1 MVDKSRIH
9 ALILPRTGFCKTD
22 SLALAAAVLGPLVVY
37 VLTLSHTVALED
49 DGLFLM
55 AGAHLGIAHPPGY
68 PIYTLILHLFM
79 QLPFG
84 TPAFLGHLSSA
95 VLGALACG
103 GVYLCARL
111 LGAAA
116 LPALAAAWLFG
127 VSEHVWSQSI
137 IAEVY
142 ALNSL
147 FFFAVYALLLY
158 GLRGQ
163 QRLWVWIA
171 AAACYGMSLAN
182 HWPLMVLATPGLF
195 LLILPAR
202 KAMFRRLPMLS
213 GVATLGAVVPYV
225 WMFLRAQQSP
235 KISFYGSMN
244 GLGDLWYHISRKG
257 YSHFYKSSAG
267 LDDHL
272 GFLQWFA
279 GEIMWQLT
287 LPAFFLAIL
296 GLAVLLRRRQL
307 AEAGSGLV
315 VFLGQSLVLIML
327 ISFHFN
333 YIQLGM
339 FRPYS
344 LVCYGL
350 LAIWSAVGFQV
361 LMDHLRPWSHPDQG
375 RKPTL
380 HVALA
385 AVLSLAMVAFSVQEN
400 WRKNGRS
407 ASDFPKEYAEMMFRY
422 IEPDAIMLA
431 SNDLETGVLGYY
443 HLVENCRPDIT
454 LLHRSGLVYNR
465 QFNRPRMPQK
475 EKRKILREFISKTD
489 RPVFFS
495 SGTRRDFC
503 PGCEVRN
510 YGFIKKVVRDGTP
523 RREHLLYR
531 PEGERRFK
539 ELLLRKP
546 ADAWERY
553 TRNNLLRLYG
563 DYLGKFISSNNPE
576 WQGWVEHLVPL
587 AEQDFYT
594 LTSMMEAVFLR
605 WDAEHLEQ
613 AKGWVKQ
620 AEHLRLRE
628 SLLLKRD
635 ESKFLYLKG
644 FVLFQSGD
652 KDAAAPLF
660 RKSVA
665 IYNHPENRAR
675 RMLKKLEE
683 AAGQ

>member
-68 PIYTLILHLFM
+68 PIYTFILHLFM

-116 LPALAAAWLFG
+116 LPALVAAWLFG

-158 GLRGQ
+158 GLRGE

-195 LLILPAR
+195 LLLLPAG

-213 GVATLGAVVPYV
+213 GVAALGAVVPYV
-225 WMFLRAQQSP
+225 WMFLRAQQNP
-235 KISFYGSMN
+235 KISFYGSMD

-257 YSHFYKSSAG
+257 YSHLYKSPTTG
-267 LDDHL
+267 WDDHL
-272 GFLQWFA
+272 QFLQWFG

-315 VFLGQSLVLIML
+315 VFLSQSIVLIIL
-327 ISFHFN
+327 TNFDFD
-333 YIQLGM
+333 YLRLGI

-350 LAIWSAVGFQV
+350 LAIWLALGFQTLV
-361 LMDHLRPWSHPDQG
+361 DHLRPWSHPDQSY
-375 RKPTL
+375 KPTL

-385 AVLSLAMVAFSVQEN
+385 AVLGLAMVAFSVQEN
-400 WRKNGRS
+400 WRKNDRS
-407 ASDFPKEYAEMMFRY
+407 ASAFPEEYAEMMFRY
-422 IEPDAIMLA
+422 IEPDAIMLV
-431 SNDLETGVLGYY
+431 SDDVETGVLGYY
-443 HLVENCRPDIT
+443 HLVENRRPDII
-454 LLHRSGLVYNR
+454 LLHRTGYVYGNR
-465 QFNRPRMPQK
+465 LYSPQLPQ
-475 EKRKILREFISKTD
+475 EERRKILREFISKTD
-489 RPVFFS
+489 RPVFYS
-495 SGTRRDFC
+495 SISHRDFC
-503 PGCEVRN
+503 PRCEVRN
-510 YGFIKKVVRDGTP
+510 YGFIKKAVKDGIP

-531 PEGERRFK
+531 SEGERRFK
-539 ELLLRKP
+539 EFLLHKP
-546 ADAWERY
+546 ADAWEHFLK
-553 TRNNLLRLYG
+553 NNLLTFYG
-563 DYLGKFISSNNPE
+563 DYLGKFINSNNPE
-576 WQGWVEHLVPL
+576 WRGWVEHLIEL
-587 AEQDFYT
+587 AEEDFYS
-594 LTSMMEAVFLR
+594 LTSMMETVFSR
-605 WDAEHLEQ
+605 WDAKHLEQ
-613 AKGWVKQ
+613 AKSWMKQ
-620 AEHLRLRE
+620 AERLRLQA
-628 SLLLKRD
+628 LLKRED
-635 ESKFLYLKG
+635 EAKFLYLKG

-665 IYNHPENRAR
+665 IYNHPGNRAKT
-675 RMLKKLEE
+675 MLKKLEE
-683 AAGQ
+683 TAGQ

>member
-9 ALILPRTGFCKTD
+9 ALILPRTGFCMTD
-22 SLALAAAVLGPLVVY
+22 SLALAAAVLGPLAIY

-68 PIYTLILHLFM
+68 PIYTFILHLFM

-95 VLGALACG
+95 VLGALSCG

-111 LGAAA
+111 LGASA

-158 GLRGQ
+158 GLRDK
-163 QRLWVWIA
+163 QRLWALIA
-171 AAACYGMSLAN
+171 AAALYGMSLAN
-182 HWPLMVLATPGLF
+182 HWPLMVLAAPGLF
-195 LLILPAR
+195 LLLLPAR
-202 KAMFRRLPMLS
+202 KTTLRRLPMLS
-213 GVATLGAVVPYV
+213 GVAVLGAAVPYV

-257 YSHFYKSSAG
+257 YSHYYGSIPKWEDNLEFVR
-267 LDDHL
+267 
-272 GFLQWFA
+272 WFA
-279 GEIMWQLT
+279 GETLWQLT
-287 LPAFFLAIL
+287 LPAFLLAVMGLAI
-296 GLAVLLRRRQL
+296 LLRRRQL
-307 AEAGSGLV
+307 TEAGSGLL

-327 ISFHFN
+327 TNFSFN
-333 YIQLGM
+333 YIQVGI

-361 LMDHLRPWSHPDQG
+361 LMDHLRPWSRADQG
-375 RKPTL
+375 RKPVL

-385 AVLSLAMVAFSVQEN
+385 AVLSLAMVIFSVQEN
-400 WRKNGRS
+400 WRKNDRS
-407 ASDFPKEYAEMMFRY
+407 ASDFTKKYSEIMFRY
-422 IEPDAIMLA
+422 LDPDAIMVV
-431 SNDLETGVLGYY
+431 SNDAETGVLGYY
-443 HLVENCRPDIT
+443 HFVENRRPDIT
-454 LLHRSGLVYNR
+454 LLPRSGFVYNN
-465 QFNRPRMPQK
+465 QSSHPLMSWK
-475 EKRKILREFISKTD
+475 ERRKILRDFIGDTD

-495 SGTRRDFC
+495 SGNRRDFC

-510 YGFIKKVVRDGTP
+510 YGFIKKVVRDGIP
-523 RREHLLYR
+523 RRENLGHLS
-531 PEGERRFK
+531 EKEQHFK
-539 ELLLRKP
+539 ELLLREP
-546 ADAWERY
+546 ADAWELY
-553 TRNNLLRLYG
+553 AKNNLLRLYG

-576 WQGWVEHLVPL
+576 WLGRVEHLIPL
-587 AEQDFYT
+587 AEQDFYC
-594 LTSMMEAVFLR
+594 LMSMMEAVFLR
-605 WDAEHLEQ
+605 WDARHLEQ
-613 AKGWVKQ
+613 SKNWVKQ
-620 AEHLRLRE
+620 AEHLRPRA
-628 SLLLKRD
+628 LLKRKD
-635 ESKFLYLKG
+635 EAKLLYLKG

-652 KDAAAPLF
+652 KDAAAQLF
-660 RKSVA
+660 RKSIA
-665 IYNHPENRAR
+665 ISNNPENRAK

-683 AAGQ
+683 TADR

>member
-1 MVDKSRIH
+1 MGKKSRIH
-9 ALILPRTGFCKTD
+9 ALILPRTGFCMTD
-22 SLALAAAVLGPLVVY
+22 SLALAAAVLGPLAIY

-68 PIYTLILHLFM
+68 PIYTFILHLFM

-95 VLGALACG
+95 VLGAFACG

-111 LGAAA
+111 LGVAA

-127 VSEHVWSQSI
+127 VSEHVWSQFI

-158 GLRGQ
+158 GLRGKQ
-163 QRLWVWIA
+163 CLWALIA
-171 AAACYGMSLAN
+171 AAALYGMSLAN
-182 HWPLMVLATPGLF
+182 HWPLMVLAAPGLF
-195 LLILPAR
+195 FLLLPTR
-202 KAMFRRLPMLS
+202 KTTLRRLPMLS
-213 GVATLGAVVPYV
+213 GVAALGAAVPYV
-225 WMFLRAQQSP
+225 WMFLRAQQNP

-257 YSHFYKSSAG
+257 YSHFYSSAPRWG
-267 LDDHL
+267 DHL
-272 GFLQWFA
+272 EFLRWFA
-279 GEIMWQLT
+279 GETLWQLT
-287 LPAFFLAIL
+287 LPAFLLAIL

-307 AEAGSGLV
+307 AEAGSGLL

-327 ISFHFN
+327 TNFSFN
-333 YIQLGM
+333 YIQIGI

-361 LMDHLRPWSHPDQG
+361 LMDHLRPLSHPDQG

-385 AVLSLAMVAFSVQEN
+385 AVLILAMVTFSVQEN
-400 WRKNGRS
+400 WRKNNRS
-407 ASDFPKEYAEMMFRY
+407 ASDFSKEYAETMFRS
-422 IEPDAIMLA
+422 IEPDAIMLV
-431 SNDLETGVLGYY
+431 SHDLQTGVLGYY
-443 HLVENCRPDIT
+443 HFVENRRPDIT
-454 LLHRSGLVYNR
+454 LLHRTGLVYNK
-465 QFNRPRMPQK
+465 QFNRPLLPWK
-475 EKRKILREFISKTD
+475 EKRKNLREFISKID

-495 SGTRRDFC
+495 TGTRRDFC

-510 YGFIKKVVRDGTP
+510 YGFIKKVVKDGTP
-523 RREHLLYR
+523 RTERLLYS
-531 PEGERRFK
+531 PEGERLFK

-546 ADAWERY
+546 ADAWELY
-553 TRNNLLRLYG
+553 AKNNLLRLYG
-563 DYLGKFISSNNPE
+563 EYLGKSIISNSPK
-576 WQGWVEHLVPL
+576 WQGRVEHLISL
-587 AEQDFYT
+587 AEQDFYS
-594 LTSMMEAVFLR
+594 LISMMETVFSR
-605 WDAEHLEQ
+605 WDAKHLEQ
-613 AKGWVKQ
+613 AKSWVKQ
-620 AEHLRLRE
+620 AEHLRFRE
-628 SLLLKRD
+628 LLLKRD
-635 ESKFLYLKG
+635 DEAKFFYFKG

-652 KDAAAPLF
+652 KDAAISMF
-660 RKSVA
+660 RESVA
-665 IYNHPENRAR
+665 VYNNPENLSKG
-675 RMLKKLEE
+675 MLKKLEE
-683 AAGQ
+683 TADQ

>member
-1 MVDKSRIH
+1 MGDKSRIN
-9 ALILPRTGFCKTD
+9 ALILPRTGFCVTD
-22 SLALAAAVLGPLVVY
+22 SLPLAAAVLGPLTVY
-37 VLTLSHTVALED
+37 ILTLSHTVALED

-55 AGAHLGIAHPPGY
+55 TGAHLGIAHPPGY

-142 ALNSL
+142 AFNSL
-147 FFFAVYALLLY
+147 FFFAVYGLLLY

-163 QRLWVWIA
+163 QRLWVWIL

-182 HWPLMVLATPGLF
+182 HWPLMILAAPGLF
-195 LLILPAR
+195 LLTLPAR
-202 KAMFRRLPMLS
+202 KAIFRRLPMLS
-213 GVATLGAVVPYV
+213 GVAALGAVIPYA

-235 KISFYGSMN
+235 KISFYGSMS
-244 GLGDLWYHISRKG
+244 GWGDLWYHISRKG
-257 YSHFYKSSAG
+257 YSHFYGSAPKW
-267 LDDHL
+267 DDNL
-272 GFLQWFA
+272 EFLRWFA
-279 GEIMWQLT
+279 GETMWQLT
-287 LPAFFLAIL
+287 LPAFLLAIL
-296 GLAVLLRRRQL
+296 GLVVLLRRRQL

-327 ISFHFN
+327 TNFSFN
-333 YIQLGM
+333 YIQVGI

-375 RKPTL
+375 RKPVL
-380 HVALA
+380 HIVLA

-400 WRKNGRS
+400 WRKNDRS
-407 ASDFPKEYAEMMFRY
+407 ANDFAKEYAEVMFRY
-422 IEPDAIMLA
+422 LEPDAIMVV
-431 SNDLETGVLGYY
+431 SNDVETAVLGYY
-443 HLVENCRPDIT
+443 HFVEGRRPDIT
-454 LLHRSGLVYNR
+454 LLPRSGLVYNNQSR
-465 QFNRPRMPQK
+465 RPFMPQK
-475 EKRKILREFISKTD
+475 ERRKILREFIGEND
-489 RPVFFS
+489 HPVFFS
-495 SGTRRDFC
+495 SGNRRDFC

-510 YGFIKKVVRDGTP
+510 YGFIKKVVRDGVLRT
-523 RREHLLYR
+523 EYLQR
-531 PEGERRFK
+531 PHEGERYFK
-539 ELLLRKP
+539 ELLLHEP

-553 TRNNLLRLYG
+553 TRNNLFKLYG
-563 DYLGKFISSNNPE
+563 DYLGKFIISNNPE
-576 WQGWVEHLVPL
+576 LRGGVEHLIRL
-587 AEQDFYT
+587 AEQDFYC
-594 LTSMMEAVFLR
+594 LTSMMETVFLR
-605 WDAEHLEQ
+605 WDARHLEQ
-613 AKGWVKQ
+613 AKDWVKQ
-620 AEHLRLRE
+620 AEHMYLRT
-628 SLLLKRD
+628 LLLKRD
-635 ESKFLYLKG
+635 DDAKFFYLKG

-652 KDAAAPLF
+652 KDAAAQLF

-665 IYNHPENRAR
+665 IYNNPKNRAK

-683 AAGQ
+683 TTGQ

>member
-1 MVDKSRIH
+1 MRDKSRIH
-9 ALILPRTGFCKTD
+9 ALILPRTGFCMTD
-22 SLALAAAVLGPLVVY
+22 SLALAAAVLGPLAVY

-55 AGAHLGIAHPPGY
+55 VGAHLGVAHPPGY
-68 PIYTLILHLFM
+68 PIYTLVLHLFM

-95 VLGALACG
+95 VLGALSCG

-111 LGAAA
+111 LGTAA

-202 KAMFRRLPMLS
+202 KTMFRRLPMLS
-213 GVATLGAVVPYV
+213 VVAALGAVVPYV
-225 WMFLRAQQSP
+225 WMFLRAQQNP

-257 YSHFYKSSAG
+257 YSHFYGSAPKWG
-267 LDDHL
+267 DHL
-272 GFLQWFA
+272 EFLRWFA
-279 GEIMWQLT
+279 GEITWQLT

-307 AEAGSGLV
+307 AEAGSGLL

-327 ISFHFN
+327 TNFSFN

-350 LAIWSAVGFQV
+350 LAIWLALGFQV
-361 LMDHLRPWSHPDQG
+361 LMDHLRPWSYPDQR

-385 AVLSLAMVAFSVQEN
+385 AVLGLAMLAFSVQEN
-400 WRKNGRS
+400 WRKS
-407 ASDFPKEYAEMMFRY
+407 DHSVSDFPGEYAEMIFHH
-422 IEPDAIMLA
+422 IEPGAIMLA

-443 HLVENCRPDIT
+443 HLVENRRPDIT

-475 EKRKILREFISKTD
+475 EKRKILREFISKID

-510 YGFIKKVVRDGTP
+510 YGFMKKVVRDGTP
-523 RREHLLYR
+523 RTEHLLYSF
-531 PEGERRFK
+531 EGERHFK
-539 ELLLRKP
+539 ELLLHKP
-546 ADAWERY
+546 ADAWEQY
-553 TRNNLLRLYG
+553 VKNNLLRLYG
-563 DYLGKFISSNNPE
+563 EYLGKSVISNSPK
-576 WQGWVEHLVPL
+576 WRGRVEHLILL
-587 AEQDFYT
+587 AEQDFYS
-594 LTSMMEAVFLR
+594 LTSMMEMVFSR
-605 WDAEHLEQ
+605 WDAKHLEQ
-613 AKGWVKQ
+613 AKNWVQ
-620 AEHLRLRE
+620 QVEHLRPHT
-628 SLLLKRD
+628 LLKRD
-635 ESKFLYLKG
+635 DKAKIPYLKG

-652 KDAAAPLF
+652 KDAAARLF
-660 RKSVA
+660 RKSLA
-665 IYNHPENRAR
+665 IYNNPENRAK

-683 AAGQ
+683 TAGQ